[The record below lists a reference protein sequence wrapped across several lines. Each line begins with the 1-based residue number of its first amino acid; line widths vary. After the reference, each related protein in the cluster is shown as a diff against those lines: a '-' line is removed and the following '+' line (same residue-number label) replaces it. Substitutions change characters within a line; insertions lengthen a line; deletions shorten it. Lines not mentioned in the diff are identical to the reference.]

1 MTVTKVE
8 AVTKAKSKV
17 FIEGKFAFVLYKGEL
32 SRYQIAEGSVL
43 EEDIYRKIRAEVV
56 LKRAKRR
63 SLHLLN
69 DMGRTEEQL
78 KERLRRDLYP
88 EDVINEAVAYVKS
101 FGYINDAAYAK
112 NFVETRKG
120 RKSRKEI
127 YALLCRKGLKSGDV
141 EAAFEECYGSED
153 ARDAIEAILK
163 KKNYDPQEAKW
174 EDTRKI
180 LGYLTRKG
188 FGYED
193 IRQVIQ
199 VSEWN
204 A

>member
-32 SRYQIAEGSVL
+32 SRYQIAEGSVI
-43 EEDIYRKIRAEVV
+43 EEDIYRKIRAEVL

-120 RKSRKEI
+120 RKSRK
-127 YALLCRKGLKSGDV
+127 V

>member
-1 MTVTKVE
+1 MTVTKIE
-8 AVTKAKSKV
+8 AVTKAKYKV
-17 FIEGKFAFVLYKGEL
+17 YIDGQFAFVLYKGEL
-32 SRYQIAEGSVL
+32 SRYHIVEGAPVK
-43 EEDIYRKIRAEVV
+43 EDIYQKIRVEVI

-63 SLHLLN
+63 ALHLLN

-78 KERLRRDLYP
+78 KARLQRDLYT
-88 EDVINEAVAYVKS
+88 EDIINETVAYVKS
-101 FGYINDAAYAK
+101 FGYINDAAYAQC
-112 NFVETRKG
+112 FVETRKG

-127 YALLCRKGLKSGDV
+127 YAQLCRKGLNCEDI
-141 EAAFEECYGSED
+141 EAAFEECYGSQD
-153 ARDAIEAILK
+153 ARNAIEAILRK
-163 KKNYDPQEAKW
+163 KKYDPKEAKW